1 MDMNF
6 GAFSH
11 HSWRSYLLAYRSTFV
26 GERKAFGAT
35 WTLEFLVVLT
45 STHPR
50 MVHRYVLKLAK
61 HSVILL

>member
-1 MDMNF
+1 M
-6 GAFSH
+6 
-11 HSWRSYLLAYRSTFV
+11 AYRSTFV

-50 MVHRYVLKLAK
+50 MVHRCVLKLAK